1 VSISLQD
8 RSREAQI
15 AAPQLT
21 MPVPQQ
27 TELHH
32 SAEAR
37 FQNGNRL
44 YKTVILGQG
53 GVGKSGTFLLE
64 VTILYAQRPPLFGI
78 YGVQNRAKE

>member
-1 VSISLQD
+1 
-8 RSREAQI
+8 
-15 AAPQLT
+15 

-32 SAEAR
+32 SPEAR

-53 GVGKSGTFLLE
+53 GVGKSGKFLL
-64 VTILYAQRPPLFGI
+64 VAIYNSKFILFKDPLFGV
-78 YGVQNRAKE
+78 YGEQNR

>member
-1 VSISLQD
+1 
-8 RSREAQI
+8 
-15 AAPQLT
+15 

-32 SAEAR
+32 SPEAR

-53 GVGKSGTFLLE
+53 GVGKSGESTLLIIQC
-64 VTILYAQRPPLFGI
+64 VINVDASRAWGRWSALKD
-78 YGVQNRAKE
+78 GVFIHALP